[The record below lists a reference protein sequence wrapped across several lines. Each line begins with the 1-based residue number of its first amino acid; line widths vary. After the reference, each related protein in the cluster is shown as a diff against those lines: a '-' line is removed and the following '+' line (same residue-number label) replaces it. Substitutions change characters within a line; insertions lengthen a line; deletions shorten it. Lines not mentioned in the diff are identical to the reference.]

1 MYCYSSNTCGS
12 CSNPY
17 SVQCSATTYSTITHL
32 CDNTTSNQRFQ
43 QSTYSNA
50 QFQII
55 AQYAITTTGAGY
67 QQIIANTSS
76 TINQTALVG
85 DILAFSGPY
94 IAKVIPTDTTQDYR
108 CIAPTISSNAFTC
121 SVGSLSANGTA
132 YRYLLQTTIIQAVQI
147 APTMIYSIAGTYNV
161 QGTITQNNV
170 TSFSSSAMLPVVYG
184 IIWIEVVGPTIIN
197 VNVLTTFVA
206 NIYPVSKYPE

>member
-17 SVQCSATTYSTITHL
+17 SVQCSATYSTITHL
-32 CDNTTSNQRFQ
+32 CDNTTSTQRFQ

-55 AQYAITTTGAGY
+55 AQYTITTTGAGY

-108 CIAPTISSNAFTC
+108 CVTPTISSNAFTC
-121 SVGSLSANGTA
+121 TIGNLSANGTA

-147 APTMIYSIAGTYNV
+147 APTMIYANAGTYSV

-170 TSFSSSAMLPVVYG
+170 GSFSTSTLLPVVYG
-184 IIWIEVVGPTIIN
+184 INWIQVVAPSSVNLNVMFTVT
-197 VNVLTTFVA
+197 VNV
-206 NIYPVSKYPE
+206 YPSSK